1 MNPDEKNNEPII
13 SDDELKMPEEEFGNI
28 GPDTGAHSHLG
39 FVLATLIVVLILLLG
54 GLYVWS
60 TTLRAPEVTIDEEA
74 TRPTAEENNEPESTN
89 AEADMETTGAL
100 STSDELSAIEA
111 DLEST
116 NTSDLDSDLTTI
128 ESELNAS
135 AQ

>member
-1 MNPDEKNNEPII
+1 MNQEEQTTEPII
-13 SDDELKMPEEEFGNI
+13 SDEELKMPEEQFGTVSNKS
-28 GPDTGAHSHLG
+28 DNATHLG
-39 FVLATLIVVLILLLG
+39 FILATLIVVLVLLLG

-60 TTLRAPEVTIDEEA
+60 TTLQPVDTVEEA
-74 TRPTAEENNEPESTN
+74 PTRPTAEENNEPESTN
-89 AEADMETTGAL
+89 AEADVETAQAL

-116 NTSDLDSDLTTI
+116 NIADLDSDMTAI
-128 ESELNAS
+128 ESELNAG